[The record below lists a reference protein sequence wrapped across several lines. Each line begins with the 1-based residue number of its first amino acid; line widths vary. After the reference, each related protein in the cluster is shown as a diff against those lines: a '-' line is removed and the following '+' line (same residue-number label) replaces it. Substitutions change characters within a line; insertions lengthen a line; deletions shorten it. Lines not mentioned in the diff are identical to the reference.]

1 MGKNI
6 KRGHMATDTGTPHLS
21 ALFQPCP
28 ICEYTTDMSG
38 LYGIAYCM
46 NPYCGQEWTLQG
58 DPLEGK
64 RIDINDIIGDYARA
78 LFK

>member
-1 MGKNI
+1 
-6 KRGHMATDTGTPHLS
+6 
-21 ALFQPCP
+21 
-28 ICEYTTDMSG
+28 MSG